1 MKKILLAIVVV
12 IIIAAVLIY
21 GKPAVAPIKDA
32 SIDQTVDTTES
43 ITSDIDAVNIGNL
56 DADFNAL
63 DKDINSL

>member
-12 IIIAAVLIY
+12 IIIVAVLIY
-21 GKPAVAPIKDA
+21 GKPSVAPTTDV

-43 ITSDIDAVNIGNL
+43 ITSDIDAVDIGDL